1 MHNQLLYIILY
12 ELHELHKITN
22 GVQSAVLLIG
32 SIYSIEKLIQTVRQY
47 RGVQFF
53 SKSNFNILDA
63 RIVTLRKASTKEPQM
78 FVATC

>member
-1 MHNQLLYIILY
+1 MSPLLYIIY

-32 SIYSIEKLIQTVRQY
+32 SIYSVEKLNQTVKKY
-47 RGVQFF
+47 RGV
-53 SKSNFNILDA
+53 DA
-63 RIVTLRKASTKEPQM
+63 RTVTLRKVSTKEPQM